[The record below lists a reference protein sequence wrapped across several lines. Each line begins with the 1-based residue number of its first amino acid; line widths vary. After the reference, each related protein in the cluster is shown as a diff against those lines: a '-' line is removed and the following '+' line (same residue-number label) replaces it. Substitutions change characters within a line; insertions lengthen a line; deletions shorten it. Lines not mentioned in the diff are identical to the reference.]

1 MRFMFEHIRA
11 IAARLTLSFGMRTPP
26 PPIVPCQKLQDVS
39 IIIKQ
44 NHECKGHLT
53 NKDRDLVGESRV
65 HDKDPDKE

>member
-1 MRFMFEHIRA
+1 MRAMLEHIKT
-11 IAARLTLSFGMRTPP
+11 IAARLTLSFGMKTP

-44 NHECKGHLT
+44 NHECKGHSA
-53 NKDRDLVGESRV
+53 NQDRDLVGEARV